1 VADVVG
7 SYRIIGKIGAGG
19 MGAVYVAEHT
29 LLGRQA
35 AIKVLQREMSHRQD
49 LVTRFFNEARAAT
62 AVKHPGI
69 VEIYDFGYHTDGSAY
84 IVMEYLEGETLAS
97 RLRRTGPLPA
107 ARAAAL
113 GRQVAGALG
122 AAHARGIIH
131 RDLKPDNI
139 FIVRDPD
146 IADGERTK
154 MLDFG
159 IAKLAAGDQSGIS
172 KTRTG
177 EVMGT
182 PAYMSPEQSKGAG
195 NVDARTDLYSLG
207 CILFEMVCG
216 RPPFV
221 AEGGGEVMAQHIFA
235 PVPAPSSI
243 TPVTPQLE
251 QFLLRALA
259 KDPAHRFQSAEE
271 MSAALQ
277 MAVPPGSLPHVNAP
291 IQVPSRG
298 PFAPVP
304 TQQTTLSAA
313 NSAARIAP
321 PSRKRVL
328 IASVVAV
335 VGLASGA
342 TAVAISQRVAGSAT
356 MAKVPEVASPV
367 PKAHVPAPRPSTPST
382 PPQQPPIPPANPTPV
397 TRTATR
403 SAPATPPTPTPL
415 TPAPTKAP
423 AQVTIKLA
431 SEPRGADVYRMPQRV
446 PIGTTPLTY
455 SMDAIDGKKIV
466 LVVKRLG
473 YVDQQLAVPA
483 DRDTDQTVTLAL
495 VAAAKPHE
503 PPPPGPGAGSASPG
517 KPQSGTLDPFEK
529 LTSNQENRDDT
540 LEPYDS
546 PGVPRDRLARDL
558 GSRAARSRA
567 GEATHPAGAR
577 FGARAL

>member
-7 SYRIIGKIGAGG
+7 SYRIIGKIGEGG
-19 MGAVYVAEHT
+19 MGAVFVAEHT
-29 LLGRQA
+29 LIGRQA

-84 IVMEYLEGETLAS
+84 IVMEYLEGETLAA

-122 AAHARGIIH
+122 AAHTRGIIH

-154 MLDFG
+154 ILDFG
-159 IAKLAAGDQSGIS
+159 IAKLAAGDQARSS

-195 NVDARTDLYSLG
+195 HVDARTDLYALG

-221 AEGGGEVMAQHIFA
+221 AEGGGEVMAQHIYA

-243 TPVTPQLE
+243 APVTPQLE

-259 KDPAHRFQSAEE
+259 KDPAQRFQSAEE

-277 MAVPPGSLPHVNAP
+277 MAVPLGSFPQANAP
-291 IQVPSRG
+291 FRAPSHG
-298 PFAPVP
+298 PHAPVP
-304 TQQTTLSAA
+304 AQQTTLSAA
-313 NSAARIAP
+313 NSTRIAAA
-321 PSRKRVL
+321 SRKRGWL
-328 IASVVAV
+328 APLVAV
-335 VGLASGA
+335 VGLAGGA
-342 TAVAISQRVAGSAT
+342 TAVAISQRGAGSAST
-356 MAKVPEVASPV
+356 AKAPEAASPV
-367 PKAHVPAPRPSTPST
+367 PEAHVRAPLPAATET
-382 PPQQPPIPPANPTPV
+382 GTQQPPIPPSTPTP
-397 TRTATR
+397 A
-403 SAPATPPTPTPL
+403 APAATPPAPAPP
-415 TPAPTKAP
+415 TPAPAKTP

-431 SEPRGADVYRMPQRV
+431 SEPRGADVYRMPQGVR
-446 PIGTTPLTY
+446 IGTTPLTY
-455 SMDAIDGKKIV
+455 SMDSIEGEIV
-466 LVVKRLG
+466 LIVKRRG
-473 YVDQQLAVPA
+473 DVDQQVAVPA
-483 DRDTDQTVTLAL
+483 DRDTDQTVTLAR

-503 PPPPGPGAGSASPG
+503 PEPPGRGAGSASPG
-517 KPQSGTLDPFEK
+517 DSHGRTLDPFDR
-529 LTSNQENRDDT
+529 LSNQRK
-540 LEPYDS
+540 P
-546 PGVPRDRLARDL
+546 
-558 GSRAARSRA
+558 
-567 GEATHPAGAR
+567 
-577 FGARAL
+577 

>member
-7 SYRIIGKIGAGG
+7 SYRIIGKIGEGG

-29 LLGRQA
+29 LIGRQA

-84 IVMEYLEGETLAS
+84 IVMEYLEGETLAA
-97 RLRRTGPLPA
+97 RLRRTRTLPA

-146 IADGERTK
+146 ITDGERTK
-154 MLDFG
+154 ILDFG
-159 IAKLAAGDQSGIS
+159 IAKLAACDQPGIS

-182 PAYMSPEQSKGAG
+182 PTYMSPEQSKGAG
-195 NVDARTDLYSLG
+195 NVDARTDLYALG

-243 TPVTPQLE
+243 APVAPQLE

-277 MAVPPGSLPHVNAP
+277 MAVPPGSFPQVRAPSHVPARAP
-291 IQVPSRG
+291 FV
-298 PFAPVP
+298 PVP
-304 TQQTTLSAA
+304 AQQTTLSAA
-313 NSAARIAP
+313 SSAARMASASGRRGWIAP
-321 PSRKRVL
+321 
-328 IASVVAV
+328 VVAV
-335 VGLASGA
+335 AVIAVGVTAIAIIQRSGE
-342 TAVAISQRVAGSAT
+342 SAGSV
-356 MAKVPEVASPV
+356 KVTEAASPV
-367 PKAHVPAPRPSTPST
+367 REAHVRAPRPSDSPTPA
-382 PPQQPPIPPANPTPV
+382 QQPPVPPSNPTLP
-397 TRTATR
+397 
-403 SAPATPPTPTPL
+403 APAATLPASAAAPL
-415 TPAPTKAP
+415 MPAATPAAARAP
-423 AQVTIKLA
+423 ALVTIKLA
-431 SEPRGADVYRMPQRV
+431 SEPRGADVYRMPQGVR
-446 PIGTTPLTY
+446 IGTTPLTY
-455 SMDAIDGKKIV
+455 AMDAMDAIEGEIV
-466 LVVKRLG
+466 LIVKRRG

-483 DRDTDQTVTLAL
+483 DRDTDQTVTLAR
-495 VAAAKPHE
+495 VASAKPHE
-503 PPPPGPGAGSASPG
+503 PEPPSPGSGSASPG
-517 KPQSGTLDPFEK
+517 ERHGGTLDPF
-529 LTSNQENRDDT
+529 
-540 LEPYDS
+540 
-546 PGVPRDRLARDL
+546 DRLSKQRK
-558 GSRAARSRA
+558 
-567 GEATHPAGAR
+567 P
-577 FGARAL
+577 

>member
-7 SYRIIGKIGAGG
+7 SYRIIGKIGEGG

-29 LLGRQA
+29 LIGRQA

-84 IVMEYLEGETLAS
+84 IVMEYLEGETLAA
-97 RLRRTGPLPA
+97 RLRRARTLPA

-146 IADGERTK
+146 VADGERTK
-154 MLDFG
+154 ILDFG
-159 IAKLAAGDQSGIS
+159 IAKLAAGDHAGMS

-195 NVDARTDLYSLG
+195 NVDVRTDLYALG

-221 AEGGGEVMAQHIFA
+221 AEGGGEVMAQHIYA

-243 TPVTPQLE
+243 APVAPQLE

-259 KDPAHRFQSAEE
+259 KDPAQRFQSAEE

-277 MAVPPGSLPHVNAP
+277 MAVPPGSFPHVRAP
-291 IQVPSRG
+291 SQVPARG
-298 PFAPVP
+298 AFVPVP
-304 TQQTTLSAA
+304 AQQTTLSVAS
-313 NSAARIAP
+313 SAARMASASGRRGWIAP
-321 PSRKRVL
+321 
-328 IASVVAV
+328 VVAV
-335 VGLASGA
+335 AVIAVGVTAIAITQRSGEV
-342 TAVAISQRVAGSAT
+342 TGSMKGAE
-356 MAKVPEVASPV
+356 AASPV
-367 PKAHVPAPRPSTPST
+367 REAHVLAPRPSESPTPA
-382 PPQQPPIPPANPTPV
+382 QQPPVLPSNPTLP
-397 TRTATR
+397 
-403 SAPATPPTPTPL
+403 APAATPPTPAPVPL
-415 TPAPTKAP
+415 APAAIPAAKAP

-431 SEPRGADVYRMPQRV
+431 SEPRGADVYRMPQGVR
-446 PIGTTPLTY
+446 IGTTPLKY
-455 SMDAIDGKKIV
+455 SMDAIGGEIV
-466 LVVKRLG
+466 LIVKRRG
-473 YVDQQLAVPA
+473 YVEQQLAVPA
-483 DRDTDQTVTLAL
+483 DRDTDQTVTLAR
-495 VAAAKPHE
+495 VPTVKPRE
-503 PPPPGPGAGSASPG
+503 PEPPGPGSGSASPG
-517 KPQSGTLDPFEK
+517 ESHGRTLDPF
-529 LTSNQENRDDT
+529 
-540 LEPYDS
+540 
-546 PGVPRDRLARDL
+546 DRLN
-558 GSRAARSRA
+558 SRPRQ
-567 GEATHPAGAR
+567 
-577 FGARAL
+577 